1 MASTRESTPRQ
12 PVIEPRAK
20 RTHARRSCSICKLR
34 KSRCEL
40 PDLNVPSGPDPLP
53 DDKACHR
60 CKVLSLPCVVDDS
73 NRKQRKRKDP
83 PSSGLSQGQETPEAG
98 PSTSKRQEPISAGPS
113 RMLASKFIIP
123 SQSSI
128 HAIDHSLDLLPGLPL
143 FNGQALA
150 ADPVDNFEK
159 LKREL
164 GTRGVDGE
172 SGNTLSIKLHGRPLE
187 LTCAMLRVAYGRKE
201 KRGKRMRLEDDEI
214 EVDVM
219 IDEAMTARLAPGVS
233 QLMTYHP
240 HLDDL
245 PTMFNEY
252 RRNPEPTIALL
263 IATVAY
269 LASSVLPPDSTIIHL
284 RNELTPFIYQRRDFL
299 LLHHPHTFFALQ
311 VLELFITHC
320 PFGILPIQPANL
332 QTLGV
337 AKGVTAAA
345 KDISSQLN
353 FDKLIH
359 QILAGPGLRHSFHCG
374 DTWLWLALNAAEAAA
389 MLEESN
395 PQKPIQLAEAR
406 RITESFFKFTDEGA
420 CLWQERLG
428 RAEITVLVGRLAL
441 CDKIA
446 RLEEVLDGMA
456 RIRGVL
462 EHSASDPTV
471 DPVRRILAEF
481 EEYTKKTDEIDRRH
495 EAMIS
500 MMQGY
505 SKNIE
510 TGWVTYRAIR
520 RRYEFSKL
528 HVTGL
533 RALMATHFLPGSPYA
548 YPDLPSFVSPAH
560 AVAYAIGRAC
570 HPPDI
575 VRFIGGTSSTGAA
588 TPAVQAVWEWG
599 RRRRVNMEHN
609 LAACA
614 ELAQTYESDLTGLIY
629 ACIVPL
635 HECICIAVESS
646 KILMEMEAGT
656 IHILRSHNQLY
667 KAVRPRPWL
676 EIMKQ
681 VSQAM
686 HNVSMMIH
694 DDGLGGETL
703 ANGASNLIGS
713 MVRVAEEWMTSGQ
726 EEAARQGTEEMTLDL
741 AQAQQGHDNNK
752 NPHVHNSHRQNG
764 VASHQQYMDK
774 SDRWMAGNEQ
784 APISHQHLMR
794 TPPIHT
800 DATIFNP
807 PDQSH
812 HNYHTPPVL
821 PRLPVTTQLDGL
833 LSDMFGYS
841 CNPAQPPQNQA
852 TPQ

>member
-1 MASTRESTPRQ
+1 
-12 PVIEPRAK
+12 
-20 RTHARRSCSICKLR
+20 
-34 KSRCEL
+34 
-40 PDLNVPSGPDPLP
+40 
-53 DDKACHR
+53 
-60 CKVLSLPCVVDDS
+60 
-73 NRKQRKRKDP
+73 
-83 PSSGLSQGQETPEAG
+83 
-98 PSTSKRQEPISAGPS
+98 
-113 RMLASKFIIP
+113 
-123 SQSSI
+123 
-128 HAIDHSLDLLPGLPL
+128 
-143 FNGQALA
+143 
-150 ADPVDNFEK
+150 
-159 LKREL
+159 
-164 GTRGVDGE
+164 
-172 SGNTLSIKLHGRPLE
+172 
-187 LTCAMLRVAYGRKE
+187 
-201 KRGKRMRLEDDEI
+201 
-214 EVDVM
+214 
-219 IDEAMTARLAPGVS
+219 
-233 QLMTYHP
+233 MTYHP

-252 RRNPEPTIALL
+252 KRNPEPTIALL

-269 LASSVLPPDSTIIHL
+269 LASTVLPSDSTIIHL
-284 RNELTPFIYQRRDFL
+284 RNQLTPFIYQRRDFL

-320 PFGILPIQPANL
+320 PFGILPIQPTNL
-332 QTLGV
+332 HTLGV

-345 KDISSQLN
+345 KNISNKLN

-374 DTWLWLALNAAEAAA
+374 DVWLWLALNAAEAAA

-395 PQKPIQLAEAR
+395 PQKPVQLAEAR
-406 RITESFFKFTDEGA
+406 RITESFFKFTDEGT

-428 RAEITVLVGRLAL
+428 KGEITVLVGRLAL

-471 DPVRRILAEF
+471 DPVRGILTEF

-495 EAMIS
+495 EAMMGKLRMVLPKS
-500 MMQGY
+500 VANRKHQVMMQGY
-505 SKNIE
+505 SKSIE

-528 HVTGL
+528 HVSGL

-575 VRFIGGTSSTGAA
+575 VRFIGGTSSVGGV

-599 RRRRVNMEHN
+599 RRRRMNMEHN

-614 ELAQTYESDLTGLIY
+614 ELAQTYQTYGSDLTGLVY

-656 IHILRSHNQLY
+656 IHILRSHNQLS

-686 HNVSMMIH
+686 HNVSMMMH

-713 MVRVAEEWMTSGQ
+713 MVRVAEEWLTSSQ
-726 EEAARQGTEEMTLDL
+726 EEAARQGTEDITLDP
-741 AQAQQGHDNNK
+741 AQSHQGHDSNT
-752 NPHVHNSHRQNG
+752 NPQVYDSHRQSG

-774 SDRWMAGNEQ
+774 SDRWMAGNNQ
-784 APISHQHLMR
+784 SSISHQQPTP
-794 TPPIHT
+794 TPPMHT
-800 DATIFNP
+800 DTPILNS

-812 HNYHTPPVL
+812 YKYQTPVL
-821 PRLPVTTQLDGL
+821 ARLPVTTQLDGL